1 MQTRETRFSCQQ
13 AVWGERARL
22 LHIIHEVKLK
32 ETKEFLPFVVFTRQT
47 TYDLFI
53 CVCLEIGAL
62 LSFLSL
68 FNMAQR
74 EGSLSAGRAA
84 RVSGANR
91 PFFYHFQ
98 SVPFRCCCC
107 CFSLN
112 ILFLRPSAYVWDF
125 SRNDDSLAWH
135 GKANNK
141 NTWSVMGLNQWTG
154 KK

>member
-1 MQTRETRFSCQQ
+1 MLLLIIRSEAKGSEGISTIRCLHKANNLRF
-13 AVWGERARL
+13 VYL
-22 LHIIHEVKLK
+22 
-32 ETKEFLPFVVFTRQT
+32 
-47 TYDLFI
+47 
-53 CVCLEIGAL
+53 CLEIGAL

-107 CFSLN
+107 CCCCCSLH
-112 ILFLRPSAYVWDF
+112 ILYLRPSAYVWDF

-141 NTWSVMGLNQWTG
+141 NTRSVMGLNQWTG
-154 KK
+154 KKE